1 MRCDNVYLHN
11 PVVRLAWNFG
21 IVHYYTPLPAGSWV
35 SNVAGTADR
44 DMYTLRFLPGCIRA
58 ASSAVS
64 VEYCNSSPSVVK
76 MGDFDFAIELLIFLV
91 DARPVLWDKKDDI
104 YKDTIETKK
113 AWREIYVCLQEDFEA
128 LGGVKKRLYRVLP

>member
-1 MRCDNVYLHN
+1 
-11 PVVRLAWNFG
+11 
-21 IVHYYTPLPAGSWV
+21 
-35 SNVAGTADR
+35 
-44 DMYTLRFLPGCIRA
+44 
-58 ASSAVS
+58 
-64 VEYCNSSPSVVK
+64 